1 MKMNMEIKSNGKT
14 FYIDS
19 KMNDD
24 NKQLVNLI
32 LTTESMD
39 DKERQYWF
47 DIIPSMNDDQI
58 ERLTNILQTERDKL
72 DALEKRYQEEIAK
85 LNQEHFNEV
94 KDLSKEEIYNIT
106 FS

>member
-85 LNQEHFNEV
+85 LN
-94 KDLSKEEIYNIT
+94 
-106 FS
+106 